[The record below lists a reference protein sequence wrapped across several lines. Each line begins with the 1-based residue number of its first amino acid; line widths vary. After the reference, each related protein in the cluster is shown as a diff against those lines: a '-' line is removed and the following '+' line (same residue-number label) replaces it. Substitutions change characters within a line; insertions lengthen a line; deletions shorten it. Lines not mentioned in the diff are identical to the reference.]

1 MHTLWQDL
9 RYAARGL
16 RHAPGFT
23 LIAAAVL
30 AIGIGANCA
39 IFSLVDAAL
48 VRPLPFPRPQE
59 LVRLWEHPPGYDH
72 NSVSPLNF
80 LDWSE
85 QNHVFASVAAV
96 SGGGKS
102 LTTPTGA
109 ERIQGQ
115 SVSLRF
121 FDLLGVKP
129 IAGRTFTAED
139 AKPGT
144 NVVVIGEGFWR
155 SHFGANPG
163 IVGSTI
169 PLDGQPFTVTG
180 VVPASFEILNRVDL
194 WTLFT
199 VKRSPEQRSMHYLR
213 VIGRLKN
220 GVTIEQARADMNV
233 IGENIGRISPETNKG
248 WGVTVIP
255 LREDLVGADLR
266 TTSLVL
272 AGVVGF
278 VLLMACANVA
288 NLSLARGAGR
298 TREVAV
304 RSALGGSQWRIL
316 RQLLTESSLLAALG
330 GVAGIGLAWIIVQ
343 AAPSFLPSGTLPAGL
358 NPVLDAR
365 VVAFAAAVTML
376 TGLLF
381 GLAPAWHAARVSL
394 TDALRSG
401 GRTATGGAGA
411 FRAVLAVAQIAA
423 AVMLVSGAGLLLRTL
438 NSLENVDGGFR
449 AEHVLTMRVT
459 LPLSRYPSPD
469 KALAFYRAAEREVS
483 ALPGVRSVAFGGNLP
498 MDGWDI
504 GQSFELVDNP
514 AKDPSL
520 MPAAH
525 YQMVGV
531 RWFDTLGISLLHG
544 RAFNDHDDSTSMPVC
559 IVNEE
564 FVKEYLPG
572 REPIGVHVRVEA
584 MEMRGPTPVER
595 EIVGVIRQVKVEG
608 PAEKKNAVEVY
619 VPMAQNAW
627 FSAALTVKTAGN
639 PLQIAQGVRAA
650 IARIDK
656 DQPVTSIRTMDE
668 VAADSVAQ
676 PRFRAEL
683 VGTFAGLALT
693 LAAVGIFGVL
703 AFAVSQRT
711 REFGIRMAL
720 GASAS
725 DVLRLVI
732 AGGFK
737 IVAIGIAIGLAAAA
751 ALSRLLATLLFGVK
765 PLDPP
770 TFLGAPAVLALVALA
785 ACAAPALR
793 ASRVDPAIALRQD

>member
-1 MHTLWQDL
+1 MRTLWKDL

-16 RHAPGFT
+16 RQAPGFT

-48 VRPLPFPRPQE
+48 LRPLTFPRPEE
-59 LVRLWEHPPGYDH
+59 LVRLWEHPPGYDR
-72 NSVSPLNF
+72 NAVSPLTF

-85 QNHVFASVAAV
+85 QNRVFASMAAV

-102 LTTPTGA
+102 LTTPNGA
-109 ERIQGQ
+109 ERIPGQ

-129 IAGRTFTAED
+129 IAGRTFTADDE
-139 AKPGT
+139 KPGT

-155 SHFGANPG
+155 SHFGADPR

-169 PLDGQPFTVTG
+169 PLDGQPFTVAG
-180 VVPASFEILNRVDL
+180 IVPASFGIMNSVDL

-213 VIGRLKN
+213 VIGRLKKD
-220 GVTIEQARADMNV
+220 VSIEQARADMNLV
-233 IGENIGRISPETNKG
+233 GENIARVAPDTNKG
-248 WGVTVIP
+248 WGIVVNP
-255 LREDLVGADLR
+255 LREDLVGTDLR

-298 TREVAV
+298 TREIAV

-316 RQLLTESSLLAALG
+316 RQLLTESGLLAALG
-330 GVAGIGLAWIIVQ
+330 GTVGIWLAWLIVG
-343 AAPSFLPSGTLPAGL
+343 ATPAFLPSGTLPVGL
-358 NPVLDAR
+358 SPVLDVR
-365 VVAFAAAVTML
+365 VVVFASAVTVL
-376 TGLLF
+376 SGLLF
-381 GLAPAWHAARVSL
+381 GLAPAWHGARISL
-394 TDALRSG
+394 TDAMRSG

-411 FRAVLAVAQIAA
+411 FRAALAAAQIAV

-438 NSLENVDGGFR
+438 NSLQKVDGGFR
-449 AEHVLTMRVT
+449 AEHVLTMRVA

-469 KALAFYRAAEREVS
+469 RALAFYRAAEREVG
-483 ALPGVRSVAFGGNLP
+483 ALPGVRSVSFGGSLP

-531 RWFDTLGISLLHG
+531 GWFNTLGISLLRG
-544 RAFNDHDDSTSMPVC
+544 RAFYEHDDSTSTPVC

-564 FVKEYLPG
+564 FVRHYLPA
-572 REPIGVHVRVEA
+572 REPIGVRVRVEA
-584 MEMRGPTPVER
+584 MDMRGPTPVER

-608 PAEKKNAVEVY
+608 PAEKQNNLEIY

-627 FSAALTVKTAGN
+627 FSAALAVKTAGN
-639 PLQIAQGVRAA
+639 PLQMAQSVRAA
-650 IARIDK
+650 ITRVDK
-656 DQPVTSIRTMDE
+656 EQPVTSIRAMEE

-683 VGTFAGLALT
+683 IGTFAGLAVT

-720 GASAS
+720 GARAS

-737 IVAIGIAIGLAAAA
+737 IVAIGIAVGLAAAA
-751 ALSRLLATLLFGVK
+751 ALTRLLATLLFGVK
-765 PLDPP
+765 PLDPA

-785 ACAAPALR
+785 ACAAPAMR
-793 ASRVDPAIALRQD
+793 AARVDPAIALRQE

>member
-1 MHTLWQDL
+1 MPTLWQDL

-16 RHAPGFT
+16 RQAPGFT

-48 VRPLPFPRPQE
+48 LRPLPFPRPQE
-59 LVRLWEHPPGYDH
+59 LVRLWEAPPGYDH

-85 QNHVFASVAAV
+85 QNHVFASMAAV
-96 SGGGKS
+96 SGGGRS
-102 LTTPTGA
+102 LTTPNGA
-109 ERIQGQ
+109 ERIPGQ

-144 NVVVIGEGFWR
+144 NVVVISEGLWR
-155 SHFGANPG
+155 SHFGGNPR

-169 PLDGQPFTVTG
+169 PLDGQPFIVAG
-180 VVPASFEILNRVDL
+180 IVPASFEIMNRVDL

-213 VIGRLKN
+213 VIGRLRP
-220 GVTIEQARADMNV
+220 GVTVGQARADMKV
-233 IGENIGRISPETNKG
+233 IAENIARVAPDTNKG
-248 WGVTVIP
+248 WGIAVNP

-272 AGVVGF
+272 EGVVGF

-298 TREVAV
+298 TREIAV

-316 RQLLTESSLLAALG
+316 RQLLTESSLLAVLG
-330 GVAGIGLAWIIVQ
+330 GAAGIWLGWLVVG
-343 AAPSFLPSGTLPAGL
+343 AAPAFLPEGTLPAGL

-365 VVAFAAAVTML
+365 VAAFAAAVTML
-376 TGLLF
+376 SGLLF
-381 GLAPAWHAARVSL
+381 GLAPAWHAARISL

-401 GRTATGGAGA
+401 GRTATGGAGP
-411 FRAVLAVAQIAA
+411 FRAALAAAQIAV

-449 AEHVLTMRVT
+449 ADHVLTMRVV

-469 KALAFYRAAEREVS
+469 RALAFYQLAAREVA
-483 ALPGVRSVAFGGNLP
+483 ALPGVRSVSFGGSLP

-514 AKDPSL
+514 AKNPSL
-520 MPAAH
+520 TPAAH
-525 YQMVGV
+525 YQMVDV
-531 RWFDTLGISLLHG
+531 RWFNTLGISLVRG
-544 RAFNDHDDSTSMPVC
+544 RAFNDHDDSTSTQVC

-564 FVKEYLPG
+564 FVRQYLQG
-572 REPIGVHVRVEA
+572 REPIGVRVRVEA

-595 EIVGVIRQVKVEG
+595 EIVGVIKQVKVEG
-608 PAEKKNAVEVY
+608 PAEKQNNLEIY

-627 FSAALTVKTAGN
+627 FSAALAVKTAGN
-639 PLQIAQGVRAA
+639 PLQMVQGVKAA
-650 IARIDK
+650 ITRVDK
-656 DQPVTSIRTMDE
+656 DEPVTGVRTMEE
-668 VAADSVAQ
+668 VASESVAQ

-683 VGTFAGLALT
+683 VGTFAGLALA

-720 GASAS
+720 GAHSN

-737 IVAIGIAIGLAAAA
+737 IVAIGLAIGLAAAA
-751 ALSRLLATLLFGVK
+751 GLTRLLASLLFGVK
-765 PLDPP
+765 PLDPA
-770 TFLGAPAVLALVALA
+770 TFLAAPVVLALVALG
-785 ACAAPALR
+785 ACAAPAMR
-793 ASRVDPAIALRQD
+793 AARVDPATALRQD